1 MELKGKKINF
11 LGDSITAGVGV
22 SIVDNIYHQV
32 MKRKYGLSE
41 ARNYGV
47 SGSRFAKQINPGENE
62 PIEWDFCYRA
72 EQMDKDADVVV
83 VFGGTNDFGHGDAP
97 IGTFDDRERTTF
109 YGACHQLFSYLMT
122 EYSYAVI
129 VVCTPLHRLREEKT
143 NGDNGQKRYNYGN
156 LKRYVEIIREVAEY
170 YSIPV
175 IDFYKNSLIQPN
187 IEINRVKYIPDGL
200 HPNDVGHA
208 IMADRIGNFLLSY

>member
-1 MELKGKKINF
+1 MELKGKKVYF
-11 LGDSITAGVGV
+11 LGDSITQGACVTPENV
-22 SIVDNIYHQV
+22 YHQV
-32 MKRKYGLSE
+32 MLRKYGLAE

-47 SGSRFAKQINPGENE
+47 GGSRFAKQTVKAWEGE
-62 PIEWDFCYRA
+62 PDEWDFCYRA

-122 EYSYAVI
+122 EYSDAVI

-208 IMADRIGNFLLSY
+208 IMADRNGNFLLSY